1 MLRIKTKPYTE
12 KQLKHFSDLNY
23 NNIYGTLLEEE
34 HILNSIDAD
43 LPTTEEYFYRKL
55 KYRAMIKPWK
65 VKLENKELTKF
76 LIHTFYTSIKF
87 LSSKMMKIFMFI

>member
-12 KQLKHFSDLNY
+12 KQLKYFSDLNY

-55 KYRAMIKPWK
+55 KYRAMMKPWK
-65 VKLENKELTKF
+65 YLDAWRNLMRLKYLKGGIDVSKL
-76 LIHTFYTSIKF
+76 
-87 LSSKMMKIFMFI
+87 